1 MTMILSTHLIYF
13 KLVIKQC
20 WVFCGFAT
28 LLVLKWEKNE
38 TEKEIHETTKALHRE
53 IDISRLYEGMEPNT
67 TYRLVSMVK
76 IRKTRSQ
83 MFILLFL
90 GYSLRM
96 CKCRLVVLVVKK
108 KNTSAYLSKRTG
120 GSVTDM
126 KL

>member
-1 MTMILSTHLIYF
+1 M
-13 KLVIKQC
+13 IKQC

-76 IRKTRSQ
+76 IRKTRPQ
-83 MFILLFL
+83 MF
-90 GYSLRM
+90 
-96 CKCRLVVLVVKK
+96 
-108 KNTSAYLSKRTG
+108 YLIVSWLQ
-120 GSVTDM
+120 SQNV
-126 KL
+126 

>member
-76 IRKTRSQ
+76 NQKNKATNVLSYC
-83 MFILLFL
+83 FL
-90 GYSLRM
+90 VTVSECVNAGWL
-96 CKCRLVVLVVKK
+96 
-108 KNTSAYLSKRTG
+108 YLW
-120 GSVTDM
+120 
-126 KL
+126 

>member
-1 MTMILSTHLIYF
+1 M
-13 KLVIKQC
+13 IKQC

-96 CKCRLVVLVVKK
+96 CKNAGWL
-108 KNTSAYLSKRTG
+108 
-120 GSVTDM
+120 
-126 KL
+126 